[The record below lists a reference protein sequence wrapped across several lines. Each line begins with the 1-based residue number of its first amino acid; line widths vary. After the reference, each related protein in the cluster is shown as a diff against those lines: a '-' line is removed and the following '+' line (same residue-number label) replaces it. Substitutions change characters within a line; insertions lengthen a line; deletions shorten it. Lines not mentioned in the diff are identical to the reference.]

1 MKVILTADHDTL
13 GAKGDAVEVKN
24 GYGQNFL
31 IPRQLAVPA
40 TTSAVK
46 RYAEETRQ
54 AAHKVEAQRANLV
67 TLAASLD
74 GKEVT
79 IATRTG
85 ERGRIF
91 GTITTT
97 QIADALAAAGTDID
111 RRKITIEDVRETGDY
126 PATVR
131 FGPDVTATITVHVVS
146 ETPVDAPSG
155 LAPADD
161 GADEISS
168 YEDPEDDDY

>member
-1 MKVILTADHDTL
+1 MKVILTQDHDTL

-40 TTSAVK
+40 TTSALK

-54 AAHKVEAQRANLV
+54 AAHKIEAQRAE
-67 TLAASLD
+67 LAATAARLD
-74 GKEVT
+74 GTSVT
-79 IATRTG
+79 IETRTG
-85 ERGRIF
+85 EDGRIF

-97 QIADALAAAGTDID
+97 QISDALAARGVAVD
-111 RRKITIEDVRETGDY
+111 RRKISIDDVRETGEF

-131 FGPDVTATITVHVVS
+131 FGADATATVTVKVVS
-146 ETPVDAPSG
+146 ENAPAAPAAV
-155 LAPADD
+155 APADD
-161 GADEISS
+161 TDDEVSG
-168 YEDPEDDDY
+168 YEGDDEDY